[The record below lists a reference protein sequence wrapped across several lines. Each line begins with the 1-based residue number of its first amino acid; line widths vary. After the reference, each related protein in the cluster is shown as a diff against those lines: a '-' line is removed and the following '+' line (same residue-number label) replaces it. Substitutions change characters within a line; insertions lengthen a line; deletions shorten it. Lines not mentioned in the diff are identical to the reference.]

1 MHIINKSTVLIQEY
15 QEKDLKAPPFWRTQ
29 TAIGCL
35 RPLNLINP
43 ALVQIIVFFV
53 DLIPVLEIVISVVR
67 PSVHLLV
74 LLLHLVLIL
83 ILLLIL
89 IIIFLLLY
97 KNRGLVQNN
106 NIIKVTSLFECPIIT

>member
-1 MHIINKSTVLIQEY
+1 MSNYSFLSLPQLKKNIEILKNIYPCII
-15 QEKDLKAPPFWRTQ
+15 
-29 TAIGCL
+29 
-35 RPLNLINP
+35 PLNLINP
-43 ALVQIIVFFV
+43 ALVQIIVFFIN
-53 DLIPVLEIVISVVR
+53 LIPVLEIVISVVR

-97 KNRGLVQNN
+97 TNRG
-106 NIIKVTSLFECPIIT
+106 F

>member
-1 MHIINKSTVLIQEY
+1 MSNFS
-15 QEKDLKAPPFWRTQ
+15 PPPPSSKNTEA
-29 TAIGCL
+29 T
-35 RPLNLINP
+35 NLINP

-83 ILLLIL
+83 ILLLLL

-97 KNRGLVQNN
+97 INRGLVQNN
-106 NIIKVTSLFECPIIT
+106 NVIIVISVSLFLCPIIT